1 MGESRGLKAGVQEKQ
16 LIAERVFI
24 LILRTVF
31 KVKSYG
37 DFWCMEAG

>member
-1 MGESRGLKAGVQEKQ
+1 MKAGVQEKQ

-31 KVKSYG
+31 KVKAIHVFSKKG
-37 DFWCMEAG
+37 VNKSLM